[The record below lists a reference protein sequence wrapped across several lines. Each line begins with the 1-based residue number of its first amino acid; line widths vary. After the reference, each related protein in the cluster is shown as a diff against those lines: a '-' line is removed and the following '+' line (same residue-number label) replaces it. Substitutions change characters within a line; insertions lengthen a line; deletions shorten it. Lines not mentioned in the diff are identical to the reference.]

1 MERII
6 TAKVIDR
13 FMGQLSCLSQFTFS
27 FLTGGNSSKDA
38 LTPSMQ
44 KKVLELFRSGKVSFI
59 ELAFVIKLILIF
71 YSLQYGSCGCMILQV
86 NLMFSTDVA
95 EEGMDVRNCSYVI
108 RFDLPK
114 TVRSYVQSRGRARQS
129 NSKYYLMLER

>member
-1 MERII
+1 
-6 TAKVIDR
+6 
-13 FMGQLSCLSQFTFS
+13 
-27 FLTGGNSSKDA
+27 
-38 LTPSMQ
+38 
-44 KKVLELFRSGKVSFI
+44 
-59 ELAFVIKLILIF
+59 
-71 YSLQYGSCGCMILQV
+71 
-86 NLMFSTDVA
+86 MFSTDVA